1 MRPGF
6 WEMMFDSE
14 YRQRTDINEALAMEQ
29 HMSNDISV
37 LHAQVRALQD
47 HVRDLSVTVAAML
60 EILVEQNR
68 LDPGQVR
75 QRAEAMLAEL
85 QKPPP
90 APPPPPA
97 IAHPRP
103 PPLNT
108 APMTCTKCGRTVPAH
123 RTLMTETGP
132 ICDPACP

>member
-60 EILVEQNR
+60 EILVEQHHSIR
-68 LDPGQVR
+68 VRYASAPRRCSRSCRSRRPHRRRRRRSRTPGR
-75 QRAEAMLAEL
+75 RRST
-85 QKPPP
+85 PP
-90 APPPPPA
+90 
-97 IAHPRP
+97 R
-103 PPLNT
+103 
-108 APMTCTKCGRTVPAH
+108 
-123 RTLMTETGP
+123 
-132 ICDPACP
+132 